1 VSSPIVT
8 PSCIT
13 PHLPRLEAFGL
24 THRGHVR
31 AVNEDA
37 YLVDPALGLFV
48 VADGVGGCAAGDV
61 AARLAVE
68 AVREDLREMLVPGSV
83 GVLFLAAAFQR
94 VNVLVREAGRSV
106 RGRAGMSTTLT
117 AIRVQGSRAAIAHVG
132 DSRAY
137 RLRGFCLEQLTEDHT
152 LVAACRNAGLLSAEE
167 AASSEVRHVILR
179 AVGAEEHLQV
189 DSGIVLLEPGD
200 TLLLCSD
207 GLHGATGDDEIGAI
221 LLAERDLERAAEELV
236 RSANDRGGLDN
247 VTVVL
252 LRIGQGP

>member
-8 PSCIT
+8 PPLVC
-13 PHLPRLEAFGL
+13 PPAPRLEAFGL
-24 THRGHVR
+24 SHRGHVR
-31 AVNEDA
+31 AINEDA
-37 YLVDPALGLFV
+37 YLLASEIGLFA
-48 VADGVGGCAAGDV
+48 VADGVGGRKDGDV

-68 AVREDLREMLVPGSV
+68 TVHKALRDSTPPGHLAMLS
-83 GVLFLAAAFQR
+83 LAAAFQR
-94 VNVLVREAGRSV
+94 ANARVREAGRSV
-106 RGRAGMSTTLT
+106 CRRARMSTTLT
-117 AIRVQGSRAAIAHVG
+117 AIQVQGPRVAVAHVG

-137 RLRGFCLEQLTEDHT
+137 RMRGSYLEQLTEDHS
-152 LVAACRNAGLLSAEE
+152 VVGACLKAGLLSPEE
-167 AASSEVRHVILR
+167 AATSEVRHVITR
-179 AVGAEEHLQV
+179 AVGAEENLDV
-189 DSGIVLLEPGD
+189 DACIVWVEPGD

-252 LRIGQGP
+252 VRIG